1 MAPLDMPTMMMSDE
15 IPMIVPNDDAPK

>member
-1 MAPLDMPTMMMSDE
+1 MAPLDIPIMMMSDE